1 MNSRD
6 RFLKAAHLEKTDRPP
21 IWLMR
26 QAGRYL
32 PEYRALKSKY
42 DFITLV
48 KTPELATEITLQP
61 LKRFP
66 LLDAAIIFSDIL
78 VIPEALG
85 QPYNFRDGGGI
96 QMEYRLTNKSQIEA
110 LQGSAIAEKLNYVS
124 EALKLTKTTLGDN
137 KALLGFCGSPWT
149 LACYMI
155 DGGSSP
161 DFSLTSQFAERNT
174 REFSL
179 LMEKLSKAI
188 IEYLNMQIDAGVDCV
203 QIFDSWASICTPS
216 NYYSQSL
223 QWIQTIIENLKKPIP
238 VILYAKG
245 MNHCL
250 QEQLKTG
257 AKILSLDWTITLKDA
272 SKEIHQQC
280 ALQGNLD
287 PKFLTTDPKTVKEEA
302 EKILKMS
309 ESLKGYIFNLGHGML
324 PTAKVECVESLI
336 ETVTNYQYG

>member
-6 RFLKAAHLEKTDRPP
+6 RFLKAAQLEKTDRPP
-21 IWLMR
+21 VWLMR

-32 PEYRALKSKY
+32 PEYRELKSKY

-66 LLDAAIIFSDIL
+66 LDAAIIFSDIL

-96 QMEYRLTNKSQIEA
+96 QMEYCLSNKSQIEA
-110 LQGSAIAEKLNYVS
+110 LDDSAITEKLNYVS
-124 EALKLTKTTLGDN
+124 EALKLTKKSIGDT

-161 DFSLTSQFAERNT
+161 DFSRTAQFAQRNPK
-174 REFSL
+174 EFSL
-179 LMEKLSKAI
+179 LMEKLSQSI
-188 IEYLNMQIDAGVDCV
+188 IHYLNMQIDAGVDCV
-203 QIFDSWASICTPS
+203 QIFDSWASVCTES
-216 NYYSQSL
+216 NYYAQSL
-223 QWIQTIIENLKKPIP
+223 KWIQIIINGLKKPIP

-250 QEQLKTG
+250 NQQLKTG
-257 AKILSLDWTITLKDA
+257 AKILSLDWTISLKDA
-272 SKEIHQQC
+272 ARETNNQC

-287 PKFLTTDPKTVKEEA
+287 PQFLTTDPSTVKKETESL
-302 EKILKMS
+302 LKMS
-309 ESLKGYIFNLGHGML
+309 ESLKGHIFNLGHGML
-324 PTAKVECVESLI
+324 PTAKVECVEALL
-336 ETVTNYQYG
+336 ETVTNYRYG

>member
-6 RFLKAAHLEKTDRPP
+6 RFLKAAHLEETDRPP

-61 LKRFP
+61 LQRFS
-66 LLDAAIIFSDIL
+66 LDAAIIFSDIL

-96 QMEYRLTNKSQIEA
+96 QMEYRLTNKAQIEA
-110 LQGSAIAEKLNYVS
+110 LEDSAIPEKLNYVS
-124 EALKLTKTTLGDN
+124 EALKLTKKSLGND

-155 DGGSSP
+155 DGGSSS
-161 DFSLTSQFAERNT
+161 DFSRTSEFAEQNPK
-174 REFSL
+174 EFIL
-179 LMEKLSKAI
+179 LMEKLSQSI
-188 IEYLNMQIDAGVDCV
+188 IQYLNMQIDAGVDCV
-203 QIFDSWASICTPS
+203 QIFDSWASVCTPS
-216 NYYSQSL
+216 NYYKQSL
-223 QWIQTIIENLKKPIP
+223 QWIQMIIAGLKKPIP

-250 QEQLKTG
+250 NEQLKTG
-257 AKILSLDWTITLKDA
+257 AKILSLDWTISLKDA
-272 SKEIHQQC
+272 CVETNNQC
-280 ALQGNLD
+280 SLQGNLN
-287 PKFLTTDPKTVKEEA
+287 PEFLTTDPITVKNEA
-302 EKILKMS
+302 ETILKMS

-324 PTAKVECVESLI
+324 PTAKVECVEALL
-336 ETVTNYQYG
+336 ETVTHYRYG

>member
-6 RFLKAAHLEKTDRPP
+6 RFLKAAQLEKTDRPP
-21 IWLMR
+21 VWLMR

-32 PEYRALKSKY
+32 PEYRELKSKY

-66 LLDAAIIFSDIL
+66 LDAAIIFSDIL

-96 QMEYRLTNKSQIEA
+96 QMEYCLSNKSQIEA
-110 LQGSAIAEKLNYVS
+110 LDDSAITEKLNYVS
-124 EALKLTKTTLGDN
+124 EALKLTKKSIGDT

-161 DFSLTSQFAERNT
+161 DFSRTSQFAQRNPK
-174 REFSL
+174 EFSL
-179 LMEKLSKAI
+179 LMEKLSQSI
-188 IEYLNMQIDAGVDCV
+188 IHYLNMQIDAGVDCV
-203 QIFDSWASICTPS
+203 QIFDSWASVCTES
-216 NYYSQSL
+216 TYYSQSL
-223 QWIQTIIENLKKPIP
+223 KWIQAIIDGLKKPIP

-250 QEQLKTG
+250 NQQLKTG
-257 AKILSLDWTITLKDA
+257 AKILSLDWTISLKDA
-272 SKEIHQQC
+272 ARETNNQC

-287 PKFLTTDPKTVKEEA
+287 PQFLTTDPSTVKKETESL
-302 EKILKMS
+302 LKMS
-309 ESLKGYIFNLGHGML
+309 ESLKGHIFNLGHGML
-324 PTAKVECVESLI
+324 PTAKVECVEALL
-336 ETVTNYQYG
+336 ETVTNYRYG

>member
-6 RFLKAAHLEKTDRPP
+6 RFLKAAQLEKTDRPP
-21 IWLMR
+21 VWLMR

-66 LLDAAIIFSDIL
+66 LDAAIIFSDIL

-96 QMEYRLTNKSQIEA
+96 QMEYCLSNKSQIEA
-110 LQGSAIAEKLNYVS
+110 LDDSAITEKLNYVS
-124 EALKLTKTTLGDN
+124 EALKLTKKSIGDSI
-137 KALLGFCGSPWT
+137 ALLGFCGSPWT

-161 DFSLTSQFAERNT
+161 DFSRTAQFAERNPK
-174 REFSL
+174 EFSL
-179 LMEKLSKAI
+179 LMEKLSQSI
-188 IEYLNMQIDAGVDCV
+188 IHYLNMQIDAGVDCV
-203 QIFDSWASICTPS
+203 QIFDSWASVCTES

-223 QWIQTIIENLKKPIP
+223 KWIQTIIDGLKKAIP

-250 QEQLKTG
+250 NQQLKTG
-257 AKILSLDWTITLKDA
+257 AKILSLDWTISLKDA
-272 SKEIHQQC
+272 ARETNNQC

-287 PKFLTTDPKTVKEEA
+287 PQFLTTDPSTVKKETES
-302 EKILKMS
+302 ILKMS
-309 ESLKGYIFNLGHGML
+309 ESLKGHIFNLGHGML
-324 PTAKVECVESLI
+324 PTAKVECVEALL

>member
-6 RFLKAAHLEKTDRPP
+6 RFLKTAQLEKVDRPP
-21 IWLMR
+21 VWLMR

-32 PEYRALKSKY
+32 PEYRELKSKY

-66 LLDAAIIFSDIL
+66 LDAAIIFSDIL

-96 QMEYRLTNKSQIEA
+96 QMEYCLSNKSQIEA
-110 LQGSAIAEKLNYVS
+110 LDDSAITEKLNYVS
-124 EALKLTKTTLGDN
+124 EALKLTKKSIGDT

-161 DFSLTSQFAERNT
+161 DFSRTAQFAQRNPK
-174 REFSL
+174 EFSL
-179 LMEKLSKAI
+179 LMEKLSQSI
-188 IEYLNMQIDAGVDCV
+188 IHYLNMQIDAGVDCV
-203 QIFDSWASICTPS
+203 QIFDSWASVCTES
-216 NYYSQSL
+216 NYNSQSL
-223 QWIQTIIENLKKPIP
+223 KWIQTIIDGLKKPIP

-250 QEQLKTG
+250 NQQLKTG
-257 AKILSLDWTITLKDA
+257 AKILSLDWTISLKDA
-272 SKEIHQQC
+272 ARETNNQC

-287 PKFLTTDPKTVKEEA
+287 PQFLTTDPSTVKKETESL
-302 EKILKMS
+302 LKMS
-309 ESLKGYIFNLGHGML
+309 ESLKGHIFNLGHGML
-324 PTAKVECVESLI
+324 PTAKVECVEALL
-336 ETVTNYQYG
+336 ETVTNYRYG

>member
-6 RFLKAAHLEKTDRPP
+6 RFLKTAQLEKTDRPP
-21 IWLMR
+21 VWLMR

-66 LLDAAIIFSDIL
+66 LDAAIIFSDIL

-96 QMEYRLTNKSQIEA
+96 QMEYCLSNKSQIEA
-110 LQGSAIAEKLNYVS
+110 LDDSAITEKLNYVS
-124 EALKLTKTTLGDN
+124 EALKLTKKSIGDTI
-137 KALLGFCGSPWT
+137 ALLGFCGSPWT

-161 DFSLTSQFAERNT
+161 DFSRTAQFAQRNPK
-174 REFSL
+174 EFSL
-179 LMEKLSKAI
+179 LMEKLSQSI
-188 IEYLNMQIDAGVDCV
+188 IHYLNMQIDAGVDCV
-203 QIFDSWASICTPS
+203 QIFDSWASICTES

-223 QWIQTIIENLKKPIP
+223 KWIQIIIDGLKKPIP

-250 QEQLKTG
+250 NQQLKTG
-257 AKILSLDWTITLKDA
+257 AKILSLDWTISLKDA
-272 SKEIHQQC
+272 ARETNNQC

-287 PKFLTTDPKTVKEEA
+287 PQFLTTDPSTVKKETESL
-302 EKILKMS
+302 LKMS
-309 ESLKGYIFNLGHGML
+309 ESLKGHIFNLGHGML
-324 PTAKVECVESLI
+324 PTAKVECVEALL
-336 ETVTNYQYG
+336 ETVTNYRYG

>member
-6 RFLKAAHLEKTDRPP
+6 RFLKAAQLEKADRPP
-21 IWLMR
+21 VWLMR

-32 PEYRALKSKY
+32 PEYRELKSKY

-66 LLDAAIIFSDIL
+66 LDAAIIFSDIL

-96 QMEYRLTNKSQIEA
+96 QMEYCLSNKSQIEA
-110 LQGSAIAEKLNYVS
+110 LDDSAITEKLNYVS
-124 EALKLTKTTLGDN
+124 EALKLTKKSIGDT

-161 DFSLTSQFAERNT
+161 DFSRTSQFAQRNPK
-174 REFSL
+174 EFSL
-179 LMEKLSKAI
+179 LMEKLSQSI
-188 IEYLNMQIDAGVDCV
+188 IHYLNMQIDAGVDCV
-203 QIFDSWASICTPS
+203 QIFDSWASVCTES
-216 NYYSQSL
+216 NYYAQSL
-223 QWIQTIIENLKKPIP
+223 KWIQTIIDGLKKPIP

-250 QEQLKTG
+250 NQQLKTG
-257 AKILSLDWTITLKDA
+257 AKILSLDWTISLKDA
-272 SKEIHQQC
+272 ARETNNQC

-287 PKFLTTDPKTVKEEA
+287 PQFLTTDPSTVKKETESL
-302 EKILKMS
+302 LKMS
-309 ESLKGYIFNLGHGML
+309 ESLKGHIFNLGHGML
-324 PTAKVECVESLI
+324 PTAKVECVEALL
-336 ETVTNYQYG
+336 ETVTNYRYG

>member
-6 RFLKAAHLEKTDRPP
+6 RFLKAAQLEKTDRPP
-21 IWLMR
+21 VWLMR

-32 PEYRALKSKY
+32 PEYRELKSKY

-66 LLDAAIIFSDIL
+66 LDAAIIFSDIL

-96 QMEYRLTNKSQIEA
+96 QMEYCLSNKSQIEA
-110 LQGSAIAEKLNYVS
+110 LDYSAITEKLNYVS
-124 EALKLTKTTLGDN
+124 EALKLTKKSIGN
-137 KALLGFCGSPWT
+137 SIALLGFCGSPWT

-161 DFSLTSQFAERNT
+161 DFPRTSQFAQRNPK
-174 REFSL
+174 EFSL
-179 LMEKLSKAI
+179 LMEKLSQSI
-188 IEYLNMQIDAGVDCV
+188 IHYLNMQIDSGVDCV
-203 QIFDSWASICTPS
+203 QIFDSWASVCTES

-223 QWIQTIIENLKKPIP
+223 KWIQAIIDGLKKPIP

-250 QEQLKTG
+250 NQQLKTG
-257 AKILSLDWTITLKDA
+257 AKILSLDWTISLKDA
-272 SKEIHQQC
+272 ARETNNQC

-287 PKFLTTDPKTVKEEA
+287 PQFLTTDLSTVKQET
-302 EKILKMS
+302 KNILKMS
-309 ESLKGYIFNLGHGML
+309 KSLKGHIFNLGHGML
-324 PTAKVECVESLI
+324 PTAKVECVEALL
-336 ETVTNYQYG
+336 ETVTNYRYG

>member
-6 RFLKAAHLEKTDRPP
+6 RFLKTAQLEKADRPP
-21 IWLMR
+21 VWLMR

-32 PEYRALKSKY
+32 PEYRELKSKY

-66 LLDAAIIFSDIL
+66 LDAAIIFSDIL

-85 QPYNFRDGGGI
+85 QPSNFRDGGGI
-96 QMEYRLTNKSQIEA
+96 QMEYCLSNKSQIEA
-110 LQGSAIAEKLNYVS
+110 LDDSAITEKLNYVS
-124 EALKLTKTTLGDN
+124 EALKLTKKSIGDT

-161 DFSLTSQFAERNT
+161 DFSRTAQFAQRNPK
-174 REFSL
+174 EFSL
-179 LMEKLSKAI
+179 LMEKLSQSI
-188 IEYLNMQIDAGVDCV
+188 IHYLNMQIDAGVDCV
-203 QIFDSWASICTPS
+203 QIFDSWASICTES

-223 QWIQTIIENLKKPIP
+223 KWIQIIIDGLKKPIP

-250 QEQLKTG
+250 NQQLKTG
-257 AKILSLDWTITLKDA
+257 AKILSLDWTISLKDA
-272 SKEIHQQC
+272 ARETNNQC

-287 PKFLTTDPKTVKEEA
+287 PQFLTTDPSTVKKETESL
-302 EKILKMS
+302 LKMS
-309 ESLKGYIFNLGHGML
+309 ESLKGHIFNLGHGML
-324 PTAKVECVESLI
+324 PTAKVECVEALL
-336 ETVTNYQYG
+336 ETVTNYRYG

>member
-6 RFLKAAHLEKTDRPP
+6 RFLKAAQLEKADRPP
-21 IWLMR
+21 VWLMR

-66 LLDAAIIFSDIL
+66 LDAAIIFSDIL

-96 QMEYRLTNKSQIEA
+96 QMEYCLSNKSQIEA
-110 LQGSAIAEKLNYVS
+110 LDDSAITEKLNYVS
-124 EALKLTKTTLGDN
+124 EALKLTKKSIGDSI
-137 KALLGFCGSPWT
+137 ALLGFCGSPWT

-161 DFSLTSQFAERNT
+161 DFSRTAQFAQRNPK
-174 REFSL
+174 EFSL
-179 LMEKLSKAI
+179 LMEKLSQSI
-188 IEYLNMQIDAGVDCV
+188 IHYLNMQIDAGVDCV
-203 QIFDSWASICTPS
+203 QIFDSWASVCTES

-223 QWIQTIIENLKKPIP
+223 KWIQTIIDGLKKPIP

-250 QEQLKTG
+250 NQQLKTG
-257 AKILSLDWTITLKDA
+257 AKILSLDWTISLKDA
-272 SKEIHQQC
+272 ARETNNQC

-287 PKFLTTDPKTVKEEA
+287 PQFLTTDPSTVKKETESL
-302 EKILKMS
+302 LKMS
-309 ESLKGYIFNLGHGML
+309 ESLKGHIFNLGHGML
-324 PTAKVECVESLI
+324 PTAKVECVEALL
-336 ETVTNYQYG
+336 ETVTNYRYG

>member
-6 RFLKAAHLEKTDRPP
+6 RFLKAAQLEKADRPP
-21 IWLMR
+21 VWLMR

-32 PEYRALKSKY
+32 PEYRELKSKY

-66 LLDAAIIFSDIL
+66 LDAAIIFSDIL

-85 QPYNFRDGGGI
+85 QPYNFKDGGGI
-96 QMEYRLTNKSQIEA
+96 QMEYCLSNKSQIIA
-110 LQGSAIAEKLNYVS
+110 LDDSAITEKLNYVS
-124 EALKLTKTTLGDN
+124 EALKMTRKSIGDTI
-137 KALLGFCGSPWT
+137 ALLGFCGSPWT

-161 DFSLTSQFAERNT
+161 DFSRTAQFAQRNPK
-174 REFSL
+174 EFSL
-179 LMEKLSKAI
+179 LMEKLSQSI
-188 IEYLNMQIDAGVDCV
+188 IHYLNMQIDAGVDCV
-203 QIFDSWASICTPS
+203 QIFDSWASICTES

-223 QWIQTIIENLKKPIP
+223 KWIQIIIDGLKKPIP

-250 QEQLKTG
+250 NQQLKTG
-257 AKILSLDWTITLKDA
+257 AKILSLDWTISLKDA
-272 SKEIHQQC
+272 ARETNNQC

-287 PKFLTTDPKTVKEEA
+287 PQVLTTDPSTVKKETESL
-302 EKILKMS
+302 LKMS
-309 ESLKGYIFNLGHGML
+309 ESLKGHIFNLGHGML
-324 PTAKVECVESLI
+324 PTAKVECVEALL
-336 ETVTNYQYG
+336 ETVTNYRYG

>member
-6 RFLKAAHLEKTDRPP
+6 RFLKTAQLEKADRSPV
-21 IWLMR
+21 WLMR

-32 PEYRALKSKY
+32 PEYRKLKSKY

-66 LLDAAIIFSDIL
+66 LDAAIIFSDIL

-96 QMEYRLTNKSQIEA
+96 QMEYCLSNKSQIEA
-110 LQGSAIAEKLNYVS
+110 LDDSAITEKLNYVS
-124 EALKLTKTTLGDN
+124 EALKLTKKSIGDT

-161 DFSLTSQFAERNT
+161 DFSRTSQFAQQNLK
-174 REFSL
+174 EFSL
-179 LMEKLSKAI
+179 LMEKLSQSI
-188 IEYLNMQIDAGVDCV
+188 IHYLNMQIDAGVDCV
-203 QIFDSWASICTPS
+203 QIFDSWASICTES

-223 QWIQTIIENLKKPIP
+223 KWIQAIIDGLKKPIP

-250 QEQLKTG
+250 NQQLKTG
-257 AKILSLDWTITLKDA
+257 ALILSLDWTISLKDA
-272 SKEIHQQC
+272 ATETNNQC
-280 ALQGNLD
+280 VLQGNLD
-287 PKFLTTDPKTVKEEA
+287 PQFLTTDPSTVKKETEN
-302 EKILKMS
+302 ILKMS
-309 ESLKGYIFNLGHGML
+309 ESLEGHIFNLGHGML
-324 PTAKVECVESLI
+324 PTAKVECVEALL
-336 ETVTNYQYG
+336 ETVINHRYG

>member
-6 RFLKAAHLEKTDRPP
+6 RFLKTAQLEKTDRPP
-21 IWLMR
+21 VWLMR

-32 PEYRALKSKY
+32 PEYRELKSKY

-66 LLDAAIIFSDIL
+66 LDAAIIFSDIL

-96 QMEYRLTNKSQIEA
+96 QMEYCLSNKSQIEA
-110 LQGSAIAEKLNYVS
+110 LDDSAITEKLNYVS
-124 EALKLTKTTLGDN
+124 EALKLTKKSIGDTI
-137 KALLGFCGSPWT
+137 ALLGFCGSPWT

-161 DFSLTSQFAERNT
+161 DFLRTAQFAQRNPK
-174 REFSL
+174 EFSL
-179 LMEKLSKAI
+179 LMEKLSQSI
-188 IEYLNMQIDAGVDCV
+188 IHYLNMQIDAGVDCV
-203 QIFDSWASICTPS
+203 QIFDSWASVCTES

-223 QWIQTIIENLKKPIP
+223 KWIQIIIDGLKKPIP

-250 QEQLKTG
+250 NQQLKTG
-257 AKILSLDWTITLKDA
+257 AKILSLDWTISLKDA
-272 SKEIHQQC
+272 ARETNNMC

-287 PKFLTTDPKTVKEEA
+287 PQFLTTDPITVKQETENL
-302 EKILKMS
+302 LKMS
-309 ESLKGYIFNLGHGML
+309 ESLKGHIFNLGHGML
-324 PTAKVECVESLI
+324 PTAKVECVEALL
-336 ETVTNYQYG
+336 ETVKNYRYG

>member
-6 RFLKAAHLEKTDRPP
+6 RFLKAAQLEKADRPP
-21 IWLMR
+21 VWLMR

-66 LLDAAIIFSDIL
+66 LDAAIIFSDIL

-96 QMEYRLTNKSQIEA
+96 QMEYCLSNKSQIEA
-110 LQGSAIAEKLNYVS
+110 LDDSAITEKLNYVS
-124 EALKLTKTTLGDN
+124 EALKLTKKSIGDSI
-137 KALLGFCGSPWT
+137 ALLGFCGSPWT

-161 DFSLTSQFAERNT
+161 DFSRTAQFAQRNPK
-174 REFSL
+174 EFSL
-179 LMEKLSKAI
+179 LMEKLSQSI
-188 IEYLNMQIDAGVDCV
+188 IHYLNMQIDAGVDCV
-203 QIFDSWASICTPS
+203 QIFDSWASVCTES

-223 QWIQTIIENLKKPIP
+223 KWTQTIIDGLKKPIP

-250 QEQLKTG
+250 NQQLKTG
-257 AKILSLDWTITLKDA
+257 AKILSLDWTISLKDA
-272 SKEIHQQC
+272 ARETNNQC

-287 PKFLTTDPKTVKEEA
+287 PQFLTTDPSTVKKETESL
-302 EKILKMS
+302 LKMS
-309 ESLKGYIFNLGHGML
+309 ESLKGHIFNLGHGML
-324 PTAKVECVESLI
+324 PTAKVECVEALL
-336 ETVTNYQYG
+336 ETVTNYRYG

>member
-6 RFLKAAHLEKTDRPP
+6 RFLKAAQLEKTDRPP
-21 IWLMR
+21 VWLMR

-32 PEYRALKSKY
+32 PEYRELKSKY

-66 LLDAAIIFSDIL
+66 LDAAIIFSDIL

-96 QMEYRLTNKSQIEA
+96 QMEYCLSNKSQIEA
-110 LQGSAIAEKLNYVS
+110 LDDSAITEKLNYVS
-124 EALKLTKTTLGDN
+124 EALKLTKKSIGDT

-161 DFSLTSQFAERNT
+161 DFSRTSQFAQRNPK
-174 REFSL
+174 EFSL
-179 LMEKLSKAI
+179 LMEKLSQSI
-188 IEYLNMQIDAGVDCV
+188 IHYLNMQIDVGVDCV
-203 QIFDSWASICTPS
+203 QIFDSWASVCTES

-223 QWIQTIIENLKKPIP
+223 KWIQAIIDGLKKPIP

-250 QEQLKTG
+250 NQQLKTG
-257 AKILSLDWTITLKDA
+257 AKILSLDWTISLKDA
-272 SKEIHQQC
+272 ARETNNQC

-287 PKFLTTDPKTVKEEA
+287 PQFLTTDPSTVKKETESL
-302 EKILKMS
+302 LKMS
-309 ESLKGYIFNLGHGML
+309 ESLKGHIFNLGHGML
-324 PTAKVECVESLI
+324 PTAKVECVEALL
-336 ETVTNYQYG
+336 ETVTNYRYG

>member
-6 RFLKAAHLEKTDRPP
+6 RFLKAAQLEKTDRPP
-21 IWLMR
+21 VWLMR

-32 PEYRALKSKY
+32 PEYRELKSKY

-66 LLDAAIIFSDIL
+66 LDAAIIFSDIL

-96 QMEYRLTNKSQIEA
+96 QMEYCLSNKSQIEA
-110 LQGSAIAEKLNYVS
+110 LDDSAITEKLNYVS
-124 EALKLTKTTLGDN
+124 EALKLTKKSIGDT

-161 DFSLTSQFAERNT
+161 DFSRTSQFAQRNPK
-174 REFSL
+174 EFSL
-179 LMEKLSKAI
+179 LMEKLSQSI
-188 IEYLNMQIDAGVDCV
+188 IHYLNMQIDAGVDCV
-203 QIFDSWASICTPS
+203 QIFDSWASVCTES

-223 QWIQTIIENLKKPIP
+223 KWIQAIIDGLKKPIP

-250 QEQLKTG
+250 NQQLKTG
-257 AKILSLDWTITLKDA
+257 AKILSLDWTISLKDA
-272 SKEIHQQC
+272 ARETNNQC

-287 PKFLTTDPKTVKEEA
+287 PQFLTTDPSTVKKETESL
-302 EKILKMS
+302 LKMS
-309 ESLKGYIFNLGHGML
+309 ESLKGHIFNLGHGML
-324 PTAKVECVESLI
+324 PTAKVECVEALL
-336 ETVTNYQYG
+336 ETVTNYRYG

>member
-32 PEYRALKSKY
+32 PEYRELKSKY

-48 KTPELATEITLQP
+48 KTPDLATEITLQP

-66 LLDAAIIFSDIL
+66 LDAAIIFSDIL

-85 QPYNFRDGGGI
+85 QTYSFRDGGGI
-96 QMEYRLTNKSQIEA
+96 EMEYRLSNKAQIEA
-110 LQGSAIAEKLNYVS
+110 LEDSAITEKLNYVS
-124 EALKLTKTTLGDN
+124 EALKLTKQSIGDS

-161 DFSLTSQFAERNT
+161 DFSRTSRFAEKNPS
-174 REFSL
+174 EFFL
-179 LMEKLSKAI
+179 LMEKLSQSI
-188 IEYLNMQIDAGVDCV
+188 IQYLNMQIDAGVDCV
-203 QIFDSWASICTPS
+203 QIFDSWASVCTSS
-216 NYYSQSL
+216 NYFKQSL
-223 QWIQTIIENLKKPIP
+223 QWIQTIIDGLKKPIP

-245 MNHCL
+245 MNNCL
-250 QEQLKTG
+250 KEQQKAG
-257 AKILSLDWTITLKDA
+257 AKILSLDWTISLQDA
-272 SKEIHQQC
+272 CAKTNNQC

-287 PKFLTTDPKTVKEEA
+287 PQFLTTDPSTVKEEA
-302 EKILKMS
+302 ETLLKMS
-309 ESLKGYIFNLGHGML
+309 ESLNGYIFNLGHGML
-324 PTAKVECVESLI
+324 PTAKIECVETLL
-336 ETVTNYQYG
+336 ETVTNYRYG

>member
-6 RFLKAAHLEKTDRPP
+6 RFLKAAQLEKADRPP
-21 IWLMR
+21 VWLMR

-32 PEYRALKSKY
+32 PEYRELKSKY

-66 LLDAAIIFSDIL
+66 LDAAIIFSDIL

-96 QMEYRLTNKSQIEA
+96 QMEYCLSNKSQIEA
-110 LQGSAIAEKLNYVS
+110 LDDSAITEKLNYVS
-124 EALKLTKTTLGDN
+124 EALKLTKKSIGDT

-161 DFSLTSQFAERNT
+161 DFSRTAQFAQRNPK
-174 REFSL
+174 EFSL
-179 LMEKLSKAI
+179 LMEKLSQSI
-188 IEYLNMQIDAGVDCV
+188 IHYLNMQIDAGVDCV
-203 QIFDSWASICTPS
+203 QIFDSWASVCTES

-223 QWIQTIIENLKKPIP
+223 KWIQTIIDGLKKPIP

-250 QEQLKTG
+250 NQQLKTG
-257 AKILSLDWTITLKDA
+257 AKILSLDWTISLKDA
-272 SKEIHQQC
+272 ARETNNQC

-287 PKFLTTDPKTVKEEA
+287 PQFLTTDPSTVKKETESL
-302 EKILKMS
+302 LKMS
-309 ESLKGYIFNLGHGML
+309 ESLKGHIFNLGHGML
-324 PTAKVECVESLI
+324 PTAKVECVEALL
-336 ETVTNYQYG
+336 ETVTNYRYG

>member
-6 RFLKAAHLEKTDRPP
+6 RFLKTTQLEKVDRPP
-21 IWLMR
+21 VWLMR

-32 PEYRALKSKY
+32 PEYRKLKSKY

-66 LLDAAIIFSDIL
+66 LDAAIIFSDIL

-96 QMEYRLTNKSQIEA
+96 QMEYCLSNKSQIEA
-110 LQGSAIAEKLNYVS
+110 LDDSAITEKLNYVS
-124 EALKLTKTTLGDN
+124 EALKLTKKSIGDT

-161 DFSLTSQFAERNT
+161 DFSRTSQFAQQNLK
-174 REFSL
+174 EFSL
-179 LMEKLSKAI
+179 LMEKLSQSI
-188 IEYLNMQIDAGVDCV
+188 IHYLNMQIDAGVDCV
-203 QIFDSWASICTPS
+203 QIFDSWASICTES

-223 QWIQTIIENLKKPIP
+223 KWIQAIIDGLKKPIP

-250 QEQLKTG
+250 NQQLKTG
-257 AKILSLDWTITLKDA
+257 ALILSLDWTISLKDA
-272 SKEIHQQC
+272 ATETNNQC
-280 ALQGNLD
+280 VLQGNLD
-287 PKFLTTDPKTVKEEA
+287 PQFLTTDPSTVKKETEN
-302 EKILKMS
+302 ILKMS
-309 ESLKGYIFNLGHGML
+309 ESLEGHIFNLGHGML
-324 PTAKVECVESLI
+324 PTAKVECVEALL
-336 ETVTNYQYG
+336 ETVINHRYG

>member
-6 RFLKAAHLEKTDRPP
+6 RFLKAAQLEKTDRPP
-21 IWLMR
+21 VWLMR

-32 PEYRALKSKY
+32 PEYRELKSKY

-66 LLDAAIIFSDIL
+66 LDAAIIFSDIL

-96 QMEYRLTNKSQIEA
+96 QMEYCLSNKSQIEA
-110 LQGSAIAEKLNYVS
+110 LDDSAITEKLNYVS
-124 EALKLTKTTLGDN
+124 EALKLTKKSIGDT

-161 DFSLTSQFAERNT
+161 DFSRTSQFAQRNPK
-174 REFSL
+174 EFSL
-179 LMEKLSKAI
+179 LMEKLSQSI
-188 IEYLNMQIDAGVDCV
+188 IHYLNMQIDAGVDCV
-203 QIFDSWASICTPS
+203 QIFDSWASVCTES

-223 QWIQTIIENLKKPIP
+223 KWIQAIIDGLKKPIP

-250 QEQLKTG
+250 NQQLKTG
-257 AKILSLDWTITLKDA
+257 AKILSLDWTISLKDA
-272 SKEIHQQC
+272 ARETNNQC

-287 PKFLTTDPKTVKEEA
+287 PQFLTTDPSTVKKETENLL
-302 EKILKMS
+302 KIS
-309 ESLKGYIFNLGHGML
+309 ESLKGHIFNLGHGML
-324 PTAKVECVESLI
+324 PTAKVECVEALL
-336 ETVTNYQYG
+336 ETVINYRYG

>member
-6 RFLKAAHLEKTDRPP
+6 RFLKAAQLEKTDRPP
-21 IWLMR
+21 VWLMR

-32 PEYRALKSKY
+32 PEYRELKSKY

-66 LLDAAIIFSDIL
+66 LDAAIIFSDIL

-96 QMEYRLTNKSQIEA
+96 QMEYCLSNKSQIEA
-110 LQGSAIAEKLNYVS
+110 LDDSAITEKLNYVS
-124 EALKLTKTTLGDN
+124 EALKLTKKSIGDT

-161 DFSLTSQFAERNT
+161 DFSRTAQFAQRNPK
-174 REFSL
+174 EFSL
-179 LMEKLSKAI
+179 LMEKLSQSI
-188 IEYLNMQIDAGVDCV
+188 IHYLNMQIDAGVDCV
-203 QIFDSWASICTPS
+203 QIFDSWASICTES

-223 QWIQTIIENLKKPIP
+223 KWIQIIIDGLKKPIP

-250 QEQLKTG
+250 NQQLKTG
-257 AKILSLDWTITLKDA
+257 AKILSLDWTISLKDA
-272 SKEIHQQC
+272 ARETNNQC

-287 PKFLTTDPKTVKEEA
+287 PQFLTTDPSTVKKETESL
-302 EKILKMS
+302 LKMS
-309 ESLKGYIFNLGHGML
+309 ESLKGHIFNLGHGML
-324 PTAKVECVESLI
+324 PTAKVECVEALL
-336 ETVTNYQYG
+336 ETVTNYRYG